1 MPDAILAPLEAL
13 RALLGILVFPG
24 LLFLGAMG
32 LVAEYVDRKLV
43 AKLQNRVGPPFFQPF
58 ADFVKLA
65 AKQEIIPSQA
75 EAGMFKAMPILAMA
89 ATATSFLY
97 VPLWGSSALFGF
109 EGDLVVVLYLLTIP
123 TLSYF
128 LGGIYSTS
136 LFAEVGAVRAVTQLF
151 AYEVPLFLALLSPAL
166 LAGSWSVSGIAAY
179 LGARPWSWAFCLVG
193 FAVALVASLGKLEKV
208 PFDIPDAETEI
219 VGGVFT
225 EYSGR
230 LLAFI
235 RMTIDIE
242 EVVLASLLAAVF
254 LPFGLGLPPVLGLL
268 LYLAKVLAI
277 VALLA
282 LLHTILARLRI
293 DQMMDFCWK
302 WLAPLAFLQLLA
314 CLFLKG
320 ALP

>member
-1 MPDAILAPLEAL
+1 MVGDLLVQAL
-13 RALLGILVFPG
+13 QILVFPG
-24 LLFLGAMG
+24 LLFLCAFG
-32 LVAEYVDRKLV
+32 LFAEYVDRKLC
-43 AKLQNRVGPPFFQPF
+43 AKLQNRVGPPLLQPL

-65 AKQEIIPSQA
+65 SKQEIIPSDA
-75 EAGMFKAMPILAMA
+75 ESGMFRAMPLLALA
-89 ATATSFLY
+89 ATAAAFLY
-97 VPLWGSSALFGF
+97 LPMWGSSALFGF

-151 AYEVPLFLALLSPAL
+151 AYEVPLFLSLLSPAL
-166 LAGSWSVSGIAAY
+166 LAGSWSVSGIALY
-179 LGARPWSWAFCLVG
+179 FGAHPWRWTLCLVG
-193 FAVALVASLGKLEKV
+193 LAVALIATLGKLEKV

-235 RMTIDIE
+235 RLTIDVE
-242 EVVLASLLAAVF
+242 EVVIASLVAAVF
-254 LPFGLGLPPVLGLL
+254 LPFGLGLPPLLGFLV
-268 LYLAKVLAI
+268 YAAKVLAV

-282 LLHTILARLRI
+282 LLHTVMARLRI

-302 WLAPLAFLQLLA
+302 YLAPLAFIQLIA
-314 CLFLKG
+314 CLALKG
-320 ALP
+320 VLP